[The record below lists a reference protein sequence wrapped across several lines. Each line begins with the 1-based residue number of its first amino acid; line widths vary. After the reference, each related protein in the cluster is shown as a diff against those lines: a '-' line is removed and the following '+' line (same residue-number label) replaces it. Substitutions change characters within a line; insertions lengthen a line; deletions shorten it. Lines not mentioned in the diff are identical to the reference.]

1 MYTQNEF
8 EWCKVKWKYDI
19 IPNFHKNQ
27 EPAMACNQQKTAHSF
42 TASFSTFSSVS
53 GSVGFPSKKTKK
65 SHPGN
70 PIPLKRL
77 RNSKQSIFQSSPQDH
92 GSNHNSSPKTIT
104 AIVRKEKLSPLP
116 PCCTPT
122 LKGDSISALRLILH
136 PVENFRNNG
145 MFGWTLVTALYLAYK
160 PLKNYGSCVS
170 WMVQT
175 RTPKETPAFVS
186 VRLRQQNLGV

>member
-1 MYTQNEF
+1 MILYQTFIKIRNLQWLAIN
-8 EWCKVKWKYDI
+8 KR
-19 IPNFHKNQ
+19 Q
-27 EPAMACNQQKTAHSF
+27 L
-42 TASFSTFSSVS
+42 TASRQASQRFLLSVAVS
-53 GSVGFPSKKTKK
+53 AFLPKKTKK

-92 GSNHNSSPKTIT
+92 GSIHNSSPKTIT
-104 AIVRKEKLSPLP
+104 AIVRNEKLSPLP
-116 PCCTPT
+116 PCCTPS

-136 PVENFRNNG
+136 PVENFRNDG

-160 PLKNYGSCVS
+160 PLKNYGSCVY
-170 WMVQT
+170 WMVKT